1 MGNPSREPLL
11 CRGKTKGLSVRAVG
25 VGRGLHT
32 HAHVCTQHT
41 QHMHTP
47 LHTQCMCGCTCR
59 TRVCTHA
66 RYTYKSYNIHGTY
79 AHVCT
84 HVDTSRYTHNRHR
97 GTPMYTCTPISPSS
111 HPASVFH
118 GLFSGWAN
126 ITTTWHMALTQGVM
140 QPLRGSPG
148 AGPPH
153 QYHRSVSFKITSLAF
168 WVLSYIKQ
176 FNRVALSGH

>member
-47 LHTQCMCGCTCR
+47 LHTQCMCGCPCR

-97 GTPMYTCTPISPSS
+97 GTPMYTCTPISP
-111 HPASVFH
+111 PAILPVFSMGCSQA
-118 GLFSGWAN
+118 GLTSPPRG
-126 ITTTWHMALTQGVM
+126 IWHLLRESCNHLEGDQEQVHHTSTIDQYPSRSPAL
-140 QPLRGSPG
+140 LFGS
-148 AGPPH
+148 
-153 QYHRSVSFKITSLAF
+153 
-168 WVLSYIKQ
+168 
-176 FNRVALSGH
+176 